1 MQARHFGGLSPA
13 ARKSIRDAVKLGQ
26 GAAAGTG
33 YLSCADGAARTD
45 RDIDTQRRIARRS
58 LPVVPI
64 PTFRPGTRLVREW
77 NGRTHVVDVSED
89 GFVFDGK
96 TYGSLSA
103 IAKRITGAHW
113 SGPRFFGL

>member
-1 MQARHFGGLSPA
+1 MPALEPKRFQIPLRQPSP
-13 ARKSIRDAVKLGQ
+13 DQDV
-26 GAAAGTG
+26 
-33 YLSCADGAARTD
+33 
-45 RDIDTQRRIARRS
+45 TQPKPVAPNSVSVVASAS
-58 LPVVPI
+58 LK
-64 PTFRPGTRLVREW
+64 PGTRLVREW

-89 GFVFDGK
+89 GFIFDSK

>member
-1 MQARHFGGLSPA
+1 MPA
-13 ARKSIRDAVKLGQ
+13 HEPTRFQIPLK
-26 GAAAGTG
+26 AACPDQDVTLPKPVAPN
-33 YLSCADGAARTD
+33 SVSVVASA
-45 RDIDTQRRIARRS
+45 S
-58 LPVVPI
+58 LK
-64 PTFRPGTRLVREW
+64 PGTRLVREW

-96 TYGSLSA
+96 TYASLSA